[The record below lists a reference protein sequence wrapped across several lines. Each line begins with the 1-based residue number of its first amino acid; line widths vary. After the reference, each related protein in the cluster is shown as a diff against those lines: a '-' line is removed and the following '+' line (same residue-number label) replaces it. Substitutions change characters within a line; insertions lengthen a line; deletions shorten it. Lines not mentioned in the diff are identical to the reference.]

1 MNETASGVPQGY
13 PDAFMA
19 RMSSPTWAPPIEYT
33 AWEAGRFSA
42 MKELPYLASPMRFLG
57 MEPTYH
63 FRSVTGPAYFI
74 AARSF
79 TTKR

>member
-1 MNETASGVPQGY
+1 M
-13 PDAFMA
+13 
-19 RMSSPTWAPPIEYT
+19 R
-33 AWEAGRFSA
+33 EAGRFSCHEGA
-42 MKELPYLASPMRFLG
+42 PVLGLPPPMRFLG

>member
-1 MNETASGVPQGY
+1 M
-13 PDAFMA
+13 
-19 RMSSPTWAPPIEYT
+19 R
-33 AWEAGRFSA
+33 EAGRFSA
-42 MKELPYLASPMRFLG
+42 MKELPYLVSPPMRFLG

>member
-1 MNETASGVPQGY
+1 M
-13 PDAFMA
+13 
-19 RMSSPTWAPPIEYT
+19 R
-33 AWEAGRFSA
+33 EAGRFSA
-42 MKELPYLASPMRFLG
+42 MKELPYLVSPPMRFLG

-63 FRSVTGPAYFI
+63 FRSVTGPEYFI